1 MLLIDKKNYEIYDSQ
16 DDFRTLLEDILES
29 DVEDIN
35 QLIYPFFKPHIQG
48 YLSKLNDLD
57 KLISMRKILDI
68 GLSRHQYNFENIDKM
83 YELLSK
89 YIDKFHTL
97 HPLTE
102 PSSLQPFDNKEAY
115 SPQDLTHPFHTPVL
129 YRAVSLLEY
138 INIFTRMEMPC
149 TGNYFSPQCPYVIDR
164 DTQEEGLLGLS
175 GYDILLRFTL
185 DDNLDN
191 ILKGK
196 VVIKE
201 KGSFENIQ
209 DINLIKYGTKRK
221 QEVKY
226 GIKHEDDVIS
236 FRMGNGQKYGHCY
249 LWEFQ
254 EHLES
259 IEIVKANIINKDSI
273 KKYME
278 GAISNY
284 HLRYN
289 EIDYYLKLLTNH
301 YTFDS

>member
-1 MLLIDKKNYEIYDSQ
+1 MLLIDEKNYEIYNSQ
-16 DDFRTLLEDILES
+16 DDFETLLEDILES
-29 DVEDIN
+29 GGEDIN
-35 QLIYPFFKPHIQG
+35 QLIYPHLNPNIQE
-48 YLSKLNDLD
+48 YLSKLNDFD
-57 KLISMRKILDI
+57 KLISMRKTLDI

-83 YELLSK
+83 YELLRK

-102 PSSLQPFDNKEAY
+102 PSSLHPFDNKETY
-115 SPQDLTHPFHTPVL
+115 SPQDLTQPFHTPVL

-164 DTQEEGLLGLS
+164 DTQEENLLSLS
-175 GYDILLRFTL
+175 GYDILLKFTL

-196 VVIKE
+196 AVIKE

-209 DINLIKYGTKRK
+209 DINLIKYDAKRK
-221 QEVKY
+221 QEIKY
-226 GIKHEDDVIS
+226 GIKHEDNVIS
-236 FRMGNGQKYGHCY
+236 FRMGNGRKYGHCY

-259 IEIVKANIINKDSI
+259 IEIVKVNIKNMDSI
-273 KKYME
+273 TTYME
-278 GAISNY
+278 GAISIY

-289 EIDYYLKLLTNH
+289 EIDNYLKLLTNH